1 MKTKKTRKEKGITL
15 IALVITIVILIIL
28 ATITV
33 NFIFGENGLINR
45 AQQGSEEYSKA
56 EAKEKVE
63 LLLSEYVIDKATG
76 ENDNFANFLRK
87 NLQVGVA
94 ENDDNTY
101 SFMLGEWQVVTREN
115 KVISIEK
122 FKLDVDKTYPSVASM
137 KADTELTEGQ
147 LVQTEGYWDKQYAG
161 GAYYDIVSSTSLT
174 VDNGKCIQLDN
185 GLYAELHPIN
195 DTVTVNQFGAYGDGE
210 HDDASAIQLALNAGY
225 GNVSFESERYKFGAT
240 ITLSTSKVSII
251 GNSATLFWD
260 EETPIVFSQ
269 VYICG
274 NYSNHVTNIG
284 LYYLNFENN
293 NINMGY
299 YPESVQLQ
307 ADYCENII
315 IEYCNFNINEI
326 VDNTSRNI
334 TNIWFTKEWNNIKI
348 SNSNFVNLTHG
359 SKGGNIWLSDSTE
372 TVNYVSGNAEI
383 LNNNFEKSCH
393 DESIA
398 IWQGIIKNITISSNS
413 FKLYE
418 DKVEN
423 PTTMCFT
430 LGNEG
435 IVENIYFTNNKIDS
449 ESKGNFINCY
459 GDEGSKNIYINDN
472 NIKWTLLLDNNSYE
486 GIISNKNTENV
497 IVSKNNIEYN
507 TTGKG
512 YLYNFVAPTSNIEYS
527 YNDIMI
533 NGNLTA
539 LSGAIGSKYNHTK
552 LINNNITINGNLS
565 YLYEGYEFS
574 GNTVNINGLF
584 GTLGDG
590 LSNILFGCSGGTLY
604 GDVNI
609 NNNIININNQ
619 GETSLSAFFL
629 AVSSKLNGYSIYLNN
644 NNINY
649 NTAESKVFIQTQEI
663 HDTDIQKI
671 YANNNVI
678 TGFKKIVFYQNEVN
692 PILYINSLEVTNNTT
707 L

>member
-1 MKTKKTRKEKGITL
+1 ML
-15 IALVITIVILIIL
+15 
-28 ATITV
+28 
-33 NFIFGENGLINR
+33 FGENGLLNR
-45 AQQGSEEYSKA
+45 ATDATEEYSKA

-63 LLLSEYVIDKATG
+63 LLLSEYVIDKANG
-76 ENDNFANFLRK
+76 ENEDFANFLRK
-87 NLQVGVA
+87 NLQVGVE

-101 SFMLGEWQVVTREN
+101 SFMLGEWQVITDEN

-122 FKLDVDKTYPSVASM
+122 FKLDVDKTYPNVASM
-137 KADTELTEGQ
+137 RADTDLTAGQ
-147 LVQTEGYWDKQYAG
+147 LVQTESYWDKQYAG

-185 GLYAELHPIN
+185 GLYAELHAIN
-195 DTVTVNQFGAYGDGE
+195 NTVTVNQFGAYGDGE

-260 EETPIVFSQ
+260 EEKPIVFSQ

-274 NYSNHVTNIG
+274 NNSNHVTNIG

-393 DESIA
+393 DESIG

-449 ESKGNFINCY
+449 ESKGNFISCY

-507 TTGKG
+507 TAGKG
-512 YLYNFVAPTSNIEYS
+512 YLYNFVTPTSNIEYS

-629 AVSSKLNGYSIYLNN
+629 AFSSKLNGYSIYLNN

-692 PILYINSLEVTNNTT
+692 PIIFINSLEVTNDTT